1 MNDFFLDAQDLNFP
15 IYQSSYDLPMVIT
28 SVVIAMFASFCA
40 FEMVE
45 RLAHITRRYVWL
57 PISSVM
63 LGAGVWAM
71 HFIGMQALQIDCAVT
86 YDAWIT
92 GLSMLPGIFASAVTL
107 SSIALKQPTLKKQ
120 VLNGT
125 IMAVGIGLMHFSG
138 MAAIRLDG
146 ILRYDLLYF
155 CLSLASAV
163 ALAVFALITKSYLSK
178 LPHGKMPFI
187 SSVIGGCIMGGAI
200 SSMHYIAM
208 KSSFFI
214 HEHKGGDDH
223 IITATHPAE
232 LAIIVSAVTLSLIL
246 FGVLFAFLN
255 TKIAFVRNRI
265 DVILATT
272 SHGFV
277 AMDTQNFITECNQA
291 MTQLVGTTSN
301 TLIGK
306 RYCALIASD
315 NCIDMQGN
323 YQVEALVRRTDGST
337 LPCLV
342 YGTAVADDQGNL
354 LYSFALFSDI
364 SERKKAE
371 SLLMRSEARFR
382 TLFDGTSEA
391 VMLLGQEG
399 FFDCN
404 DATLVLFGCVS
415 KNDFCSKQPSDFSPP
430 IQTDGRDSM
439 ICANEMITRA
449 MENGCNRFEWIHRRA
464 DNGKDFPAEV
474 SLSKM
479 FLEGQSVILATVHDI
494 THRKRYETKLLQLAE
509 AQSQLLQSEKMATIG
524 QLAAGVA
531 HELNNPIAFV
541 SSNLGT
547 LENYIKDFLE
557 IIELYHAN
565 VPPDLLVDIEAIKAS
580 KDFDYLLS
588 DIFQIVEES
597 KDGLSRMKRIVQDL
611 KDFSRVGESE
621 WQPANLHQC
630 LNSTL
635 NIVWHELK
643 YKCQIIK
650 YYAEDLPPVCCI
662 ASQIN
667 QAFMN
672 LLVNAGHAVEK
683 QGEIS
688 ITTRINPTDNTTVQ
702 IFIADNGIGI
712 APENLKRIF
721 DPFFTTKPV
730 GQGTGLGLSITWSIV
745 DKHHGTLDVNSTLG
759 KGTTFI
765 LTLPIDHQKNGL
777 ETEKT

>member
-1 MNDFFLDAQDLNFP
+1 M
-15 IYQSSYDLPMVIT
+15 
-28 SVVIAMFASFCA
+28 
-40 FEMVE
+40 
-45 RLAHITRRYVWL
+45 
-57 PISSVM
+57 
-63 LGAGVWAM
+63 
-71 HFIGMQALQIDCAVT
+71 
-86 YDAWIT
+86 
-92 GLSMLPGIFASAVTL
+92 
-107 SSIALKQPTLKKQ
+107 
-120 VLNGT
+120 
-125 IMAVGIGLMHFSG
+125 
-138 MAAIRLDG
+138 
-146 ILRYDLLYF
+146 
-155 CLSLASAV
+155 
-163 ALAVFALITKSYLSK
+163 
-178 LPHGKMPFI
+178 
-187 SSVIGGCIMGGAI
+187 
-200 SSMHYIAM
+200 
-208 KSSFFI
+208 
-214 HEHKGGDDH
+214 
-223 IITATHPAE
+223 
-232 LAIIVSAVTLSLIL
+232 
-246 FGVLFAFLN
+246 
-255 TKIAFVRNRI
+255 
-265 DVILATT
+265 
-272 SHGFV
+272 
-277 AMDTQNFITECNQA
+277 
-291 MTQLVGTTSN
+291 
-301 TLIGK
+301 
-306 RYCALIASD
+306 
-315 NCIDMQGN
+315 
-323 YQVEALVRRTDGST
+323 
-337 LPCLV
+337 
-342 YGTAVADDQGNL
+342 
-354 LYSFALFSDI
+354 YSFALFSDI

-371 SLLMRSEARFR
+371 SLLARSETRFR

-399 FFDCN
+399 FIDCN
-404 DATLVLFGCVS
+404 DATLVLFGCLS

-430 IQTDGRDSM
+430 TQTDGRDSM

-547 LENYIKDFLE
+547 LETYIKDFLE
-557 IIELYHAN
+557 IIEAYHAR
-565 VPPDLLVDIEAIKAS
+565 VHPDLLVEIEAIKAD

-588 DIFQIVEES
+588 DTFQIVDES
-597 KDGLSRMKRIVQDL
+597 KDGLSRIRRIVQDL

-621 WQPANLHQC
+621 WQPANLHLC

-672 LLVNAGHAVEK
+672 LLVNAGHAIEK

-730 GQGTGLGLSITWSIV
+730 GQGTGLGLSITWSII

-765 LTLPIDHQKNGL
+765 LTLPINHQKNGL

>member
-1 MNDFFLDAQDLNFP
+1 MNDFFLDAQDLKFP
-15 IYQSSYDLPMVIT
+15 IYQSSYDLTMVIA
-28 SVVIAMFASFCA
+28 SVLIAIFASFCA

-45 RLAHITRRYVWL
+45 RLAHITRRYIWL
-57 PISSVM
+57 PIGSVM
-63 LGAGVWAM
+63 LGTGVWAM
-71 HFIGMQALQIDCAVT
+71 HFIGMQAFQINCAVT

-107 SSIALKQPTLKKQ
+107 NSVGVKQPNLKKQ
-120 VLNGT
+120 VLNGSV
-125 IMAVGIGLMHFSG
+125 MALGIGLMHFSG

-146 ILRYDLLYF
+146 ILRYDIVYF
-155 CLSLASAV
+155 CLSLIAAV
-163 ALAVFALITKSYLSK
+163 GLAVFALIAKTYLGK
-178 LPHGKMPFI
+178 LPRNTVPFI
-187 SSVIGGCIMGGAI
+187 PSIIGGSIMGGAI

-214 HEHKGGDDH
+214 HEHKGSDDH

-232 LAIIVSAVTLSLIL
+232 LAIIVSAVALSLIL
-246 FGVLFAFLN
+246 FGVLFAFLS

-265 DVILATT
+265 EVILATT

-277 AMDTQNFITECNQA
+277 AMDTQDVITECNQA
-291 MTQLVGTTSN
+291 MTQLVGITSN
-301 TLIGK
+301 VLIGK
-306 RYCALIASD
+306 RYCTLIASD

-323 YQVEALVRRTDGST
+323 YQVEALVRRADGKT
-337 LPCLV
+337 IPCLV
-342 YGTAVADDQGNL
+342 YGTAVTDDQGKL

-364 SERKKAE
+364 SQRKKTE
-371 SLLMRSEARFR
+371 SSLVRSETRFR
-382 TLFDGTSEA
+382 TLFDATSEA

-399 FFDCN
+399 FIDCN
-404 DATLVLFGCVS
+404 NATLALFGCLS
-415 KNDFCSKQPSDFSPP
+415 KNDFCSKQPCDFSPP
-430 IQTDGRDSM
+430 TQMDGRDSV

-449 MENGCNRFEWIHRRA
+449 MQNGSNRFEWVHRRI

-474 SLSKM
+474 SLSTM
-479 FLEGQSVILATVHDI
+479 TLEGQSVILATVHDI

-541 SSNLGT
+541 NSNLGT
-547 LENYIKDFLE
+547 LETYIKDLLE
-557 IIELYHAN
+557 IIETYHAN
-565 VPPDLLVDIEAIKAS
+565 INPDLLVKIEDIRTRKE
-580 KDFDYLLS
+580 FDYLLS
-588 DIFQIVEES
+588 DIFQIVDES
-597 KDGLSRMKRIVQDL
+597 KDGLSRMRRIVQDL

-621 WQPANLHQC
+621 WQPTNLHHC

-643 YKCQIIK
+643 YKCK
-650 YYAEDLPPVCCI
+650 VTKNYAEDLPQICCI

-672 LLVNAGHAVEK
+672 LLVNAGHAIEK

-688 ITTRINPTDNTTVQ
+688 LTTRRNPTDNSTVQ
-702 IFIADNGIGI
+702 ILIADNGIGI

-730 GQGTGLGLSITWSIV
+730 GQGTGLGLSITWNII
-745 DKHHGTLDVNSTLG
+745 DKHQGSLDVNSTLG
-759 KGTTFI
+759 EGTTFI
-765 LTLPIDHQKNGL
+765 ITLPIVHSQNGL
-777 ETEKT
+777 TTGNT